1 MVIMLVGFAV
11 GTIAYWFAVVPV
23 VFIGVALIVIGLI
36 VGIVM
41 SKLGFG
47 VNGPKY
53 SPKAHS

>member
-1 MVIMLVGFAV
+1 VVIMLVGFAV